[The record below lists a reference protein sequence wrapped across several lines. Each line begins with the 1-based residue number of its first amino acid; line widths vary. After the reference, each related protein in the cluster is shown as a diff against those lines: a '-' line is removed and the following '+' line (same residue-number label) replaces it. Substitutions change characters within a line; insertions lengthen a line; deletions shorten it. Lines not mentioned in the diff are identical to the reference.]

1 MNGFNETNICTMDD
15 TFLETY
21 LETREIKKVRMTFR
35 LPVSILND
43 TGVLSG
49 GGKGRYNVVNEI
61 STSRELWSLMNERTS
76 ITIFFTPREKVSL

>member
-1 MNGFNETNICTMDD
+1 MDD

-49 GGKGRYNVVNEI
+49 GGREGGR
-61 STSRELWSLMNERTS
+61 ERS
-76 ITIFFTPREKVSL
+76 IQCRKRDFHIARTLIPRE

>member
-1 MNGFNETNICTMDD
+1 MDD

-43 TGVLSG
+43 TVCYRGEG
-49 GGKGRYNVVNEI
+49 GREGGKGRYNVVNEI
-61 STSRELWSLMNERTS
+61 STSREL
-76 ITIFFTPREKVSL
+76 

>member
-1 MNGFNETNICTMDD
+1 MDD

-61 STSRELWSLMNERTS
+61 STSREL
-76 ITIFFTPREKVSL
+76 